1 MKKYLTLTA
10 LALAFAVGGAWM
22 LTRPVSQ
29 GSLTDGLLPG
39 AAQAQEAT
47 ADTGTEADIDIS
59 TIRDM
64 VLGSPDA
71 PVTMIEYASFTCP
84 HCRDFHANQWPQIKA
99 NYIDTGKVKFIF
111 REVYFDRFGLWASM
125 VARCGGDLRFFGI
138 TDILYNTQEEW
149 IAGGDPAF
157 IAENLRKIGLT
168 AGMDEAT
175 VDACM
180 RDETMAKTLV
190 AWYTENSTRDEVSAT
205 PTLFIDGVKYSN
217 MPYEQIAPLLDAAIA
232 D

>member
-22 LTRPVSQ
+22 ITQPSPA
-29 GSLTDGLLPG
+29 GSLNNGLLPG
-39 AAQAQEAT
+39 AAQAQEAATDTT
-47 ADTGTEADIDIS
+47 AEADIDIS
-59 TIRDM
+59 TIQDM
-64 VLGSPDA
+64 VIGSPDA
-71 PVTMIEYASFTCP
+71 HVTMIEYASFTCP
-84 HCRDFHANQWPQIKA
+84 HCRDFHADQWPQIKA

-125 VARCGGDLRFFGI
+125 IARCGGELRFFGI
-138 TDILYNTQEEW
+138 TDIIYDTQEEW
-149 IAGGDPAF
+149 IAGGDPAL
-157 IAENLRKIGLT
+157 IAENLKRIGLT
-168 AGMDEAT
+168 AGMDEAM

-180 RDETMAKTLV
+180 SDETMAKTLV
-190 AWYTENSTRDEVSAT
+190 AWFTENSTRDDVSAT

-217 MPYEQIAPLLDAAIA
+217 MPYSEIAPLLDAALA

>member
-22 LTRPVSQ
+22 ITRPAPP

-47 ADTGTEADIDIS
+47 ADTAAEPAIDIS
-59 TIRDM
+59 TINDM

-84 HCRDFHANQWPQIKA
+84 HCRDFHADQWPQIKA

-125 VARCGGDLRFFGI
+125 MARCGGDLRFFGI
-138 TDILYNTQEEW
+138 TDIIYNTQEEW
-149 IAGGDPAF
+149 IAGGEPAL
-157 IAENLRKIGLT
+157 IAENLKKIGLT
-168 AGMDEAT
+168 SGMDEAT

-180 RDETMAKTLV
+180 RDEIMAKTLV
-190 AWYTENSTRDEVSAT
+190 AWYTENSARDEVTST

-217 MPYEQIAPLLDAAIA
+217 MPYDQIAPLLDAAIA